1 VEQITLNGPRASDRN
16 QSVLYVTERAIFSL
30 VEEGIKLIEIAPGC
44 DVKKD
49 VLDHMEFSPII
60 PTRVKTMEKKIFQP
74 LNLAIKRTWDRE
86 LSQKNI
92 ETS

>member
-1 VEQITLNGPRASDRN
+1 MEQITFSGPKASERK

-44 DVKKD
+44 DIKND
-49 VLDHMEFSPII
+49 ILDHMAFRPII
-60 PTRVKTMEKKIFQP
+60 PDRVKTMEKKIFQP
-74 LNLAIKRTWDRE
+74 SGLDIKQTWHGV
-86 LSQKNI
+86 LTQKNA